1 MIAAKFGVAFATTYA
16 AVDLSADVLDIT
28 WNGGHSTASAPFT
41 ATPTAPPITQ
51 NIDQLAGSFGFAQWN
66 DQLLGTGRTM
76 VLFSSMASP
85 AIISVSEVSGGQEI
99 RTSTFNGLGAGEGTQ
114 FDGSGS
120 AFIGFRSAAGNVGWF
135 KIDFVQSGPIIY
147 SQGQYGSM
155 GETVFASGKPALIG
169 DVNCDD
175 KIDLLDIEPFV
186 DLLNSGDYRLKAD
199 VNRDGVVDLR
209 DVQPL
214 ANLILAGN

>member
-1 MIAAKFGVAFATTYA
+1 
-16 AVDLSADVLDIT
+16 
-28 WNGGHSTASAPFT
+28 
-41 ATPTAPPITQ
+41 
-51 NIDQLAGSFGFAQWN
+51 
-66 DQLLGTGRTM
+66 
-76 VLFSSMASP
+76 
-85 AIISVSEVSGGQEI
+85 
-99 RTSTFNGLGAGEGTQ
+99 
-114 FDGSGS
+114 
-120 AFIGFRSAAGNVGWF
+120 
-135 KIDFVQSGPIIY
+135 
-147 SQGQYGSM
+147 M